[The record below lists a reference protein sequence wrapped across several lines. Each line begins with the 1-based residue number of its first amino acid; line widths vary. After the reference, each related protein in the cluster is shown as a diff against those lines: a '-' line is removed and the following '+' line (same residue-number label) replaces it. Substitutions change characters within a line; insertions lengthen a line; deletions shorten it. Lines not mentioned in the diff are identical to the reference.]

1 MGKQDNLI
9 SSALAH
15 DDRAVF
21 DRLFEMLYPK
31 VKYFVLSMCHDEDEA
46 ENLTQDIFL
55 KLWTKRERLRDIDN
69 LDAYVFTVAHHEAL
83 NFIRHS
89 LVLTTT
95 PIDTTAKSQA
105 DSDDTERDMEYRQ
118 LLDMVYAEISRMPEK
133 RRRIFMMS
141 REDGLSN
148 QEIADRLGISR
159 RTVEAH
165 ISAALR
171 DLRRVSYVLF
181 LLSLWNN

>member
-1 MGKQDNLI
+1 MGEQDYLI

-15 DDRAVF
+15 NDKEVF
-21 DRLFEMLYPK
+21 DHLFELLYPK
-31 VKYFVLSMCHDEDEA
+31 VKYFVLGMCHDEDEA
-46 ENLTQDIFL
+46 ENDTQDIFL
-55 KLWTKRERLRDIDN
+55 KIWTKRDRLRNIDD
-69 LDAYVFTVAHHEAL
+69 LDAYIFTVAYHETL

-89 LVLTTT
+89 LVITMSS
-95 PIDTTAKSQA
+95 IDKTVYSWES
-105 DSDDTERDMEYRQ
+105 SDDTERDMVYQE

-133 RRRIFMMS
+133 RRKIFLMS
-141 REDGLSN
+141 REEGLTN

-171 DLRRVSYVLF
+171 DLRRLAPILF
-181 LLSLWNN
+181 LLTF